1 MIELRLWQLVLS
13 KKKKRTKCKRSNN
26 WKHLLVL
33 QAGTAG
39 PGEEAEGNKSGVE
52 LKSIASSR
60 AEDKQQQQL
69 KRGKAM
75 SEIAQRKNRW
85 QDYRAQDDNDE
96 DEDKDYATMPS
107 MPSLPSSGL
116 FTFLLSLS
124 AGLGGF
130 LFGYDTGV
138 ISGALLYIKDD
149 FESVKRST
157 LLQETIVSTAI
168 LGAAIGAVTGGRLN
182 DILGRRSTVL
192 ISDAVFILGSVLMAL
207 AADPTFLIL
216 GRLVVGF
223 GIGVA
228 SITAPLYIAEVS
240 PPDKRGALVTVN
252 VLMITT
258 GQFLSYL
265 VNYAFT
271 KVPGTWRWMLG
282 FAALPAILQSTL
294 FLHLPESPRWLAGQK
309 KFDEAITLLRT
320 IHPPEVAKAEIE
332 EVLAAMVE
340 HHQFNPPP
348 AKLFEVLKSKE
359 LRLALTA
366 GIGMQVFQQLVGIN
380 TVMYYSTSI
389 VEQAGYASHETALL
403 ISSGIAGMNALGT
416 VVGILLIDRSGRRK
430 LALSSL
436 FGCVVALCLLASAF
450 QLASM
455 NSPGVTWP
463 ETSTESNLMCPDF
476 PVAESPPIST
486 CFDCLQAGCGFCGNE
501 MQAGTCLIFSGNA
514 SDVCSASSRS
524 WYSSGCPSNYG
535 KLALAGLVLFIMAF
549 SPGMGP
555 VPWTVNSE
563 IYPLEF
569 RGLCGG
575 IAATANWISNFLVA
589 QTFLSLVEYIGQ
601 PITFL
606 LIALFALLAIM
617 FVSIAVPE
625 TKNLTFDEVK
635 KLWERTVDADGLL
648 GNWFRGGWVNYA
660 AEIDEKGKRAVQE
673 EH

>member
-1 MIELRLWQLVLS
+1 MIYRKQTRLVPSAFQEIGTDSLAGGGGRENLV
-13 KKKKRTKCKRSNN
+13 
-26 WKHLLVL
+26 
-33 QAGTAG
+33 
-39 PGEEAEGNKSGVE
+39 GNSVRCWE
-52 LKSIASSR
+52 
-60 AEDKQQQQL
+60 AEDKVYQ
-69 KRGKAM
+69 RGMSK
-75 SEIAQRKNRW
+75 SEIAQRKNR
-85 QDYRAQDDNDE
+85 AQDRVLEDNDG
-96 DEDKDYATMPS
+96 DEDKDYAIMPS

-116 FTFLLSLS
+116 FTFLLSLC
-124 AGLGGF
+124 AGLGGL

-168 LGAAIGAVTGGRLN
+168 LGAAVGALSGGRLN
-182 DILGRRSTVL
+182 DMLGRKTTVL
-192 ISDAVFILGSVLMAL
+192 ISDAVFAFGSLLMAF
-207 AADPTFLIL
+207 AANPFFLIL

-258 GQFLSYL
+258 GQFLSYI
-265 VNYAFT
+265 VNYYFT

-282 FAALPAILQSTL
+282 VAALPAILQSAL
-294 FLHLPESPRWLAGQK
+294 FLYLPESPRWLAGQK
-309 KFDEAITLLRT
+309 RFDEAITLLRT
-320 IHPPEVAKAEIE
+320 IHPPEVAKIQIE

-340 HHQFNPPP
+340 HHQSNPPP
-348 AKLFEVLKSKE
+348 AKLRELLKKRE

-366 GIGMQVFQQLVGIN
+366 GIGIQVFQQLVGIN

-389 VEQAGYASHETALL
+389 VEQAGYASHQTAMLL
-403 ISSGIAGMNALGT
+403 SSGIAGMNALGT
-416 VVGILLIDRSGRRK
+416 IVGILLIDRSGRRK

-463 ETSTESNLMCPDF
+463 ETSTETNLMCPNF
-476 PVAESPPIST
+476 PVAASPHIST
-486 CFDCLQAGCGFCGNE
+486 CFDCLQAGCGFCGDE
-501 MQAGTCLIFSGNA
+501 MKQMQAGTCLIYSGNA
-514 SDVCSASSRS
+514 TDVCSATSRN
-524 WYSSGCPSNYG
+524 WYSNGCPSNYG

-563 IYPLEF
+563 IYPQEF

-601 PITFL
+601 ALTFL

-635 KLWERTVDADGLL
+635 KLWERTAESNGLL
-648 GNWFRGGWVNYA
+648 GNWYRGGWVNYT
-660 AEIDEKGKRAVQE
+660 AEIDERGKRAEQGV
-673 EH
+673 H